1 MNGVG
6 WGALNKRFPEFPD
19 PVRRANGMGK
29 KGWQGHFL
37 FDTRCGCSG
46 ISLSALDELP
56 HVHRYS
62 KETTIWFEDQK
73 KGMASEHLPNTAVLD
88 LKFFLLI
95 F

>member
-1 MNGVG
+1 MNGVD
-6 WGALNKRFPEFPD
+6 WGALNTRFPEFPD

-29 KGWQGHFL
+29 KGW
-37 FDTRCGCSG
+37 RCLG

-56 HVHRYS
+56 HIHRYS